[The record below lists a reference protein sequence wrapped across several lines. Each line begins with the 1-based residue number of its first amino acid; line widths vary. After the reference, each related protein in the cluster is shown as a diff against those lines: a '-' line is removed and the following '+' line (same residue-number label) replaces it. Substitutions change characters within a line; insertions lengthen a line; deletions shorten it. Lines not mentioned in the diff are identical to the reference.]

1 MVSYPKVNLE
11 QHPLLHR
18 APREPQHLP
27 SQIRKAGEP
36 RMTSSAGGTDSCRVQ
51 LSPSTLFQPSQCHG
65 HALGA
70 DPERAELTAGCP
82 LDAALPWQGP
92 QGWDATT
99 PRPRSF
105 PRRAGQ
111 RRQRSPAELPAGA
124 EAVPL
129 LEGLRA
135 DGRTDLR
142 QEPAPPPGS
151 PGRRLRWR
159 RPVTAGATGR
169 RLLVGAHGAELLPR
183 QGERLLLPLSSPRPC
198 PGIRVPSR
206 PALPQGAAAGS
217 RVLRAARAGR
227 GGGAQPRGPAP
238 RAPHLGGRA

>member
-1 MVSYPKVNLE
+1 
-11 QHPLLHR
+11 
-18 APREPQHLP
+18 
-27 SQIRKAGEP
+27 
-36 RMTSSAGGTDSCRVQ
+36 MTSSAGGTDSCRVQ
-51 LSPSTLFQPSQCHG
+51 LSPSTLFQPSQRHG

-70 DPERAELTAGCP
+70 DPGRAELTAGCRRMP

-105 PRRAGQ
+105 PRPRR
-111 RRQRSPAELPAGA
+111 RRQHSPAELPAGA

-151 PGRRLRWR
+151 PGRGLRWR

-169 RLLVGAHGAELLPR
+169 RLLVGAHGVELLPR
-183 QGERLLLPLSSPRPC
+183 QGERLLLPLLSPRLP
-198 PGIRVPSR
+198 PGIRVR
-206 PALPQGAAAGS
+206 PGPRSLRALPLPRARGFCGQHAPAEGAGRSRAAPPLARLTLAGGPEGGTAGQRPLAAAAGS
-217 RVLRAARAGR
+217 
-227 GGGAQPRGPAP
+227 GGSMSLVSKGFK
-238 RAPHLGGRA
+238 

>member
-1 MVSYPKVNLE
+1 
-11 QHPLLHR
+11 
-18 APREPQHLP
+18 
-27 SQIRKAGEP
+27 
-36 RMTSSAGGTDSCRVQ
+36 MTSSAEGGSDSCEVQ
-51 LSPSTLFQPSQCHG
+51 LPPSTLLQPSQRRG

-70 DPERAELTAGCP
+70 GPARAELTAGCRGTR
-82 LDAALPWQGP
+82 LDPGMDP

-105 PRRAGQ
+105 PRRPGQ

-151 PGRRLRWR
+151 PGRGLRWR
-159 RPVTAGATGR
+159 RPVTAGTTGL
-169 RLLVGAHGAELLPR
+169 RLLVGAHGAGLFPR
-183 QGERLLLPLSSPRPC
+183 QGDAFSFSFPFCPPVSLPVSVS
-198 PGIRVPSR
+198 VPA
-206 PALPQGAAAGS
+206 PAPPAGGCRCRGLAETAGS
-217 RVLRAARAGR
+217 TRRP

-238 RAPHLGGRA
+238 RAPQLPQAGGPEGGTAGQRPLAAAARSGGSAPLVGVKGA